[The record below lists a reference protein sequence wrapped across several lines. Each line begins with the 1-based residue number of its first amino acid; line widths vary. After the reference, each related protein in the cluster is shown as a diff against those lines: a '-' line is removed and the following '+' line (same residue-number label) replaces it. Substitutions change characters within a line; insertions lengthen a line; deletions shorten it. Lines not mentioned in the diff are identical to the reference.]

1 MTSTRQCQSNE
12 LDSTQSSPKSD
23 YNLYGHKKWWGFTPN
38 DLIILKKS
46 DRNSG
51 KSIRDTP
58 FLVPLPITNKSAN
71 C

>member
-38 DLIILKKS
+38 DLIILKKE
-46 DRNSG
+46 
-51 KSIRDTP
+51 
-58 FLVPLPITNKSAN
+58 
-71 C
+71 